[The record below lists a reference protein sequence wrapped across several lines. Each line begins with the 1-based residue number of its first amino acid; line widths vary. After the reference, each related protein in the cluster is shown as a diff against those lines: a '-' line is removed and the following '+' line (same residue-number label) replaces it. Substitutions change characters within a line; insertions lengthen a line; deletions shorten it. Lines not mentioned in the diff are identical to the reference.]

1 MFPEVFDDK
10 VGLLK
15 GTYHMKINKEIEPV
29 KHAQRTVSVPLR
41 EKVKDKLQELD
52 EQGIITKVTEPTEW
66 ISSMVVKVKKSG
78 DIRICLDP
86 KDLNKAIHREHYP
99 LPVIEDIATRMNNE
113 KIFSIFDVKMDFG
126 S

>member
-52 EQGIITKVTEPTEW
+52 EQGIITKVT
-66 ISSMVVKVKKSG
+66 
-78 DIRICLDP
+78 
-86 KDLNKAIHREHYP
+86 
-99 LPVIEDIATRMNNE
+99 
-113 KIFSIFDVKMDFG
+113 
-126 S
+126 